1 MTSDSVPRVSV
12 ICAAYNGQAFLPKTI
27 DALIGQ
33 TEKNFEVII
42 VDDASTDGTS
52 RLLSGITDPRFKI
65 IKNEI
70 NQRLIFTRNRA
81 IENSNAPYVAV
92 TDQDDVSSPSR
103 LAVQASVLDREP
115 ALSAVYSYVSAIDET
130 GSPTTGLPDWPYSG
144 EAARAGLIFHN
155 FVTHSSLMFR
165 RNCAPDPVYSSEYP
179 LCEDY
184 NLLFHLADKGSGLA
198 LVKDRLLGYRY
209 HASNHSKSTVT
220 EMSSLSR
227 QLRKNLLAR
236 LSLVPSEAE
245 LRLHDAFESSVSC
258 PSVQFYREL
267 RDWALHLKDSN
278 RRSGYVTQSDFDYV
292 LSSEWLSVSHRFSG
306 FGRESWAI
314 FSSGPS
320 LFRPHQYLELT
331 KLWLKTRR
339 ARAGSRLREV

>member
-1 MTSDSVPRVSV
+1 MTIESVPRVSV

-27 DALIGQ
+27 NALIGQ
-33 TEKNFEVII
+33 TEKSFEVII

-52 RLLSGITDPRFKI
+52 GLLSNVTDPRFRT

-70 NQRLIFTRNRA
+70 NRQLIFTRNRA
-81 IENSNAPYVAV
+81 IENSIAPYVAV

-103 LAVQASVLDREP
+103 LAVQASVLDRDP

-165 RNCAPDPVYSSEYP
+165 RNCAPGPVYSSEYP

-184 NLLFHLADKGSGLA
+184 NLLVHLADKGSGLA
-198 LVKDRLLGYRY
+198 LIKDRLLAYRY

-227 QLRKNLLAR
+227 QLRRALLGR
-236 LSLVPSEAE
+236 LGLNPSEGE
-245 LRLHDAFESSVSC
+245 LRLHDAFESSVSN

-267 RDWALHLKDSN
+267 RDWALHLQDAN
-278 RRSGYVTQSDFDYV
+278 RRAGYVERIEFDHV
-292 LSSEWLSVSHRFSG
+292 LASEWLSVSHSFSG
-306 FGRESWAI
+306 FGRDSWAI

-320 LFRPHQYLELT
+320 LFKPAQYLELT

-339 ARAGSRLREV
+339 LKAGHP

>member
-1 MTSDSVPRVSV
+1 MTIESVPRVSV

-33 TEKNFEVII
+33 TEKNFEVVI

-52 RLLSGITDPRFKI
+52 GLLSKITDPRFRT

-70 NQRLIFTRNRA
+70 NRRLIFTRNRA
-81 IENSNAPYVAV
+81 IENSTAPYVAV
-92 TDQDDVSSPSR
+92 TDQDDVSSPTR
-103 LAVQASVLDREP
+103 LAAQASVLDRDP

-155 FVTHSSLMFR
+155 FVTHSSLMFK

-184 NLLFHLADKGSGLA
+184 NLLVHLADKGSGLA
-198 LVKDRLLGYRY
+198 LVKDRLLDYRY
-209 HASNHSKSTVT
+209 HASNHTKSTVT

-227 QLRKNLLAR
+227 QLRRTLLGR
-236 LSLVPSEAE
+236 LGLNPSEAE
-245 LRLHDAFESSVSC
+245 LRLHDAFESAVSH

-267 RDWALHLKDSN
+267 RDWALHLQDAN
-278 RRSGYVTQSDFDYV
+278 RRAGYVERMEFDHV
-292 LSSEWLSVSHRFSG
+292 LASEWLSVSHRFSG
-306 FGRESWAI
+306 FGRDSWAI
-314 FSSGPS
+314 FSSGLS
-320 LFRPHQYLELT
+320 LFKPAQYLELT

-339 ARAGSRLREV
+339 MKAGHP